1 MYLYSEKGKYY
12 GVDLLWYQIKP
23 RIFEIKQIQ
32 KRKLLGM
39 KNLEEIN
46 KILEVLEEKKM
57 QNNKVK
63 KIHQYVRNML
73 FSSVA

>member
-12 GVDLLWYQIKP
+12 GVDLLWHQIKP

-57 QNNKVK
+57 QNKKVK